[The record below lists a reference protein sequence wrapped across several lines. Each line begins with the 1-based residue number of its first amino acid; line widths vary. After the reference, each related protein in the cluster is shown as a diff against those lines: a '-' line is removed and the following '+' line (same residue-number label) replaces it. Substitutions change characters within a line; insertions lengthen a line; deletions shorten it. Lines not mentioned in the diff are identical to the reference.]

1 MVLFALYHSKY
12 PSPHTKQPLS
22 WRSIRSYI
30 SLCKGFL
37 GMRYG
42 FQLLGDTPRLKILI
56 KSIASKHV
64 TNTRKKR
71 RGFRRRHLRNL
82 WHACPAIQADTQ
94 AAVNQ
99 FAALSTAWHVLA
111 RAGEL
116 ANATRNDLEFVYP
129 TKGSPYAILWLRPL
143 KKRGVEIADKV
154 PQYIKSF
161 DGGPTD
167 TFHALCRLV
176 EFHPVGKAY
185 RATTPLFSLPAGGFG
200 SKRATFGSGR
210 PRLEPLT
217 TRRFR
222 GLVKGAAHVLGYPV
236 GEFGAH
242 SPRIGGATDIVSAAN
257 VSQENG
263 QLLLK
268 AKGRWGSDIG
278 AIYARMTRR
287 AQLSA
292 SALMQTAHGRDL
304 EELLPTFTQPA

>member
-82 WHACPAIQADTQ
+82 WHACPAIQADTP

-176 EFHPVGKAY
+176 EFHPVGQAGRCRCGVAGHHAGQTHPSDSGSHGDWRRCRC
-185 RATTPLFSLPAGGFG
+185 RALTFRSSG
-200 SKRATFGSGR
+200 ST
-210 PRLEPLT
+210 
-217 TRRFR
+217 
-222 GLVKGAAHVLGYPV
+222 
-236 GEFGAH
+236 
-242 SPRIGGATDIVSAAN
+242 
-257 VSQENG
+257 
-263 QLLLK
+263 
-268 AKGRWGSDIG
+268 
-278 AIYARMTRR
+278 
-287 AQLSA
+287 
-292 SALMQTAHGRDL
+292 
-304 EELLPTFTQPA
+304 